1 MLRARTRLLSLLS
14 DRFRRAVE
22 ARALA
27 PDGLEEAVQS
37 VLGRHEDPYSA
48 AERLYVAVVGAPGE
62 RERVS

>member
-1 MLRARTRLLSLLS
+1 RTRLLSLLS

-22 ARALA
+22 ERALT

-48 AERLYVAVVGAPGE
+48 AERLYGAVLGTSTARG
-62 RERVS
+62 RVS